1 MIGLRRGVVFLFAVF
16 FLGAAFF
23 AVLRVFFMARC

>member
-1 MIGLRRGVVFLFAVF
+1 MIGLRRVVVFLLAPFFFAE
-16 FLGAAFF
+16 AFF